1 MVSPLVVVEAG
12 LGLPLPAVSVRL
24 PVSMKDTL
32 FLLTPGFRD
41 GDGAPYYC
49 PYCAIFEGLLHLYPQ
64 LASQIDVRRVGFPK
78 PRPDIIALLGAE
90 HQSCPVLVLGQAA
103 AEFTASLPVK
113 TAGDRRFLNEPE
125 DIGNYLSRAYG
136 IPRPH

>member
-1 MVSPLVVVEAG
+1 
-12 LGLPLPAVSVRL
+12 
-24 PVSMKDTL
+24 MKDTL
-32 FLLTPGFRD
+32 FLLTPGFHD
-41 GDGAPYYC
+41 GEGAPYYC
-49 PYCAIFEGLLHLYPQ
+49 PYCAVFEGLLHLYPQ
-64 LASQIDVRRVGFPK
+64 LASQIDVRRVGFPN

-113 TAGDRRFLNEPE
+113 TAGDRRFFGEPE